1 MTPDLPRTKL
11 RAMFYDRAARR
22 FPLVG
27 TDVEL
32 EQHLELEDAS
42 PDVVAILRVRERY
55 VAWAL
60 ERYDAGDIYDPETD
74 EWRPPSAKSRGS

>member
-1 MTPDLPRTKL
+1 VAEPSRAKL

-27 TDVEL
+27 TETEL
-32 EQHLELEDAS
+32 EARIER
-42 PDVVAILRVRERY
+42 PDLISGGDDPAVAAILRLRERY

-60 ERYDAGDIYDPETD
+60 ARFDAGDSYDVESD
-74 EWRPPSAKSRGS
+74 EWLPGDR

>member
-1 MTPDLPRTKL
+1 MAEPSRARL

-27 TDVEL
+27 AETEL
-32 EQHLELEDAS
+32 ESRIERPDLAS
-42 PDVVAILRVRERY
+42 GGDDPAVAAILRLRERY

-60 ERYDAGDIYDPETD
+60 ARFDAGDSYDAESD
-74 EWRPPSAKSRGS
+74 EWIAADG